1 MNSRDTRR
9 GSSRRSTSQ
18 RRPRQTS
25 SYDEERRRRSRG
37 GAGEVAGGRR
47 LPLVVIVL
55 LAVVAA
61 RLVWL
66 QVIDAP
72 RLSARAD
79 AMSTT
84 NVAILAKRGTIY
96 DRNGNVLATSVE
108 CRTL

>member
-1 MNSRDTRR
+1 M
-9 GSSRRSTSQ
+9 
-18 RRPRQTS
+18 
-25 SYDEERRRRSRG
+25 
-37 GAGEVAGGRR
+37 
-47 LPLVVIVL
+47 IVL

-108 CRTL
+108 CRTLYCNPSAVGDKNAAAQVLADKLGG